1 LALIGLY
8 EPAAFEGI
16 NLEDQNLSGVDFGEF
31 FPLSLNNANLRR
43 ANIMNAYFA
52 VTVNGANLSEAD
64 IRGTYFDTT
73 GAIVTNLIGTD
84 GHIAGLDLG
93 PGHVLPVRNSFKI
106 NSYFIP
112 ITIDQHMT
120 MTAGGTLKT
129 VLDADAWLSTISFAP
144 GIPVTRGGT
153 LELTF
158 AGGTN

>member
-1 LALIGLY
+1 LDGAVFDYGAVTPAVNFSQAVITTATFRGTAPTIAQLYSTASYQAHDLHGLALIGLY

-16 NLEDQNLSGVDFGEF
+16 NLEDHNLSGVDFGEF

-93 PGHVLPVRNSFKI
+93 PGHVLPVRNSFK
-106 NSYFIP
+106 
-112 ITIDQHMT
+112 
-120 MTAGGTLKT
+120 
-129 VLDADAWLSTISFAP
+129 
-144 GIPVTRGGT
+144 
-153 LELTF
+153 
-158 AGGTN
+158 